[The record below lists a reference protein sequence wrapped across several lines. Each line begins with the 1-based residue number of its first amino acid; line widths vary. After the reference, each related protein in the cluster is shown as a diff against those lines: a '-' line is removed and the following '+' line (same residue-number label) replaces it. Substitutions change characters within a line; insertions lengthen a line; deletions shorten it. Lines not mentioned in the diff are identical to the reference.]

1 MKSRKK
7 QRNRT
12 RKVVETTP
20 APVQTDLDL
29 LERSLSTLAAYDF
42 RPSAAISPGDLD
54 ADAFHRRPLTTLLTH
69 VDEDGN
75 PLFGRVHI
83 DEDELTRTSVTDLTC
98 FAATVAEHAGTA
110 ISEPVVMTDP
120 GSPTTGSLRYT
131 VDQTV
136 HDHTFHI
143 DPDFGDDLVEA
154 DILEGVAP
162 EGYDAFTFYAVPAMK
177 PVTLWLPADSDDKL
191 IEALAAENPE
201 PAATE

>member
-1 MKSRKK
+1 M
-7 QRNRT
+7 
-12 RKVVETTP
+12 
-20 APVQTDLDL
+20 
-29 LERSLSTLAAYDF
+29 
-42 RPSAAISPGDLD
+42 
-54 ADAFHRRPLTTLLTH
+54 
-69 VDEDGN
+69 
-75 PLFGRVHI
+75 HI

-201 PAATE
+201 PAAAE